1 VSPRTECR
9 GSIDD
14 EREANQRILR
24 MVRGPRRICAWR
36 FWTRTWFLWSGN
48 VLSVIHESSGRSLV
62 LISAAIGNC
71 SWIAHYVVNKLV
83 WKAGCLIQTSLS
95 S

>member
-1 VSPRTECR
+1 MMSGKRTSGFYEWCVVHAEFVL
-9 GSIDD
+9 G
-14 EREANQRILR
+14 
-24 MVRGPRRICAWR
+24 V

-71 SWIAHYVVNKLV
+71 SWIAHYVVNKL
-83 WKAGCLIQTSLS
+83 KSGKQDA
-95 S
+95 